1 MLKKTRE
8 IPIGTDTIELA
19 ALLKW
24 GQVARSGGEAKQL
37 IQAGRVRV
45 NGTIERRRSRKLV
58 PGDRVEINGDIIL
71 VRKP

>member
-24 GQVARSGGEAKQL
+24 GQVANSGGEAKQL
-37 IQAGRVRV
+37 IQAGTVRV
-45 NGTIERRRSRKLV
+45 NGEIERRRSRKLV
-58 PGDRVEINGDIIL
+58 PGDRVEINGEFL
-71 VRKP
+71 VVTKP